1 MNIQLK
7 SYLWQAASRHG
18 LLLSL
23 VLSGMV
29 VTSAAGAADAA
40 RGAYLYLQTDN
51 GLRSCVACHGPDPG
65 QNRNNLLRAADQPG
79 ALTRALST
87 VGVMG
92 YLGSELSDADRAD
105 VSAFLGSVLRLN
117 APGAAL
123 RVWPVNLE
131 FGQVA
136 VGARSATQS
145 LRLSNPSSSQ
155 AVALEPPR
163 ATDASLA
170 LSHNCPTS
178 LSPLA
183 FCDVKVALK
192 PVALGPVR
200 AAVEISSPALL
211 SPVAVGILASG
222 DDKVSSLLTWKST
235 AQTVR
240 LEAPSVAP
248 VRQVFS
254 LFNPGPMP
262 AVIGV
267 TSLVGPGAS
276 NFRID
281 GSCSAGSVLVAET
294 SCDMAVTYTPSLLPL
309 VLATLQLRS
318 NQGNPDS
325 ILLEGV
331 APPSPPPVQPLQAT
345 GVPDSG
351 GGCTLGPPNRQLFD
365 PVLLLAALAAAMA
378 AGLRGRKRS

>member
-1 MNIQLK
+1 MKTRLK
-7 SYLWQAASRHG
+7 SYLRQAAPRHG
-18 LLLSL
+18 LRLSL

-170 LSHNCPTS
+170 LSHSCPTS

-183 FCDVKVALK
+183 FCDVNVALK

-222 DDKVSSLLTWKST
+222 DDKVPSLLAWKSA

-240 LEAPSVAP
+240 FEAPSVAP
-248 VRQVFS
+248 VRQVIS

-294 SCDMAVTYTPSLLPL
+294 SCDMAVTYTPSLLPV

-331 APPSPPPVQPLQAT
+331 APPSPPVQPVQAT

-365 PVLLLAALAAAMA
+365 PVLLLAAVAAAMA
-378 AGLRGRKRS
+378 ASLRRRRR